1 MTNLSIIISLIKK
14 DLLYFFRNKT
24 ILIVIILPV
33 LASIF
38 FLLIETGI
46 FQVEYNIGMITEN
59 NKVELDNSNY
69 QEINFINY
77 QNLESARDDLN
88 TIDGI
93 LEFQADNQF
102 KLYLNNLEPTEI
114 LVIEQYINEIIISTM
129 DYKMPFDLDIEL
141 IDNQSPFNDLI
152 SLWLAITVAMIG
164 IVVMSGDLAEEKDNK
179 TLEGIYIAPISN
191 KLFLSSK
198 IISGTILAF
207 ITAFIIL
214 IFNLF
219 IDSSLSFNSLLLI
232 IPILLAGTFTFNII
246 GIIIGLKSKSQSSAR
261 SLATIIYFLIVFPG
275 LLATISPTFEFAGR
289 ITPTYYFIKG
299 LQLNN
304 ILSNLGFLLIFTVI
318 LLPVLLYSYKEVYYN
333 E

>member
-1 MTNLSIIISLIKK
+1 MTNLRIIISLIKK

-38 FLLIETGI
+38 FLLIETGL
-46 FQVEYNIGMITEN
+46 FQIEYNLGLITEN
-59 NKVELDNSNY
+59 NLEIDSSNY
-69 QEINFINY
+69 QEINFIKY
-77 QNLESARDDLN
+77 QNLEQARDNLD
-88 TIDGI
+88 TIDGFME
-93 LEFQADNQF
+93 LKADNQF
-102 KLYLNNLEPTEI
+102 KLYLNKLDPTEM
-114 LVIEQYINEIIISTM
+114 LVIERYLNQIIISSM
-129 DYKMPFDLDIEL
+129 NYSMPFELDIEL

-198 IISGTILAF
+198 IISGTILAL
-207 ITAFIIL
+207 ITAIRIL

-219 IDSSLSFNSLLLI
+219 IESSLTISSLLLT
-232 IPILLAGTFTFNII
+232 IPVLLAGALIFNII

-261 SLATIIYFLIVFPG
+261 SLATIIYFIVVFPG
-275 LLATISPTFEFAGR
+275 LLAAFSPGFEFIGR
-289 ITPTYYFIKG
+289 ITPTYYLIQG

-304 ILSNLGFLLIFTVI
+304 ILTNLIFLLVFTGI
-318 LLPVLLYSYKEVYYN
+318 LSPYLLYSYKEVYYN
-333 E
+333 D

>member
-1 MTNLSIIISLIKK
+1 MANLRIIISLIKK

-24 ILIVIILPV
+24 ILIVVVLPV

-38 FLLIETGI
+38 FLLIETGL
-46 FQVEYNIGMITEN
+46 FQIEYDLGLITKN
-59 NKVELDNSNY
+59 NLQIISSNY
-69 QEINFINY
+69 QEINFIEY
-77 QNLESARDDLN
+77 QNIETAQENLN

-93 LEFQADNQF
+93 LEYQSENQF
-102 KLYLNNLEPTEI
+102 KLYLNNLDPTEI
-114 LVIEQYINEIIISTM
+114 LMLERYLNEIIISTL
-129 DYKMPFDLDIEL
+129 DYEMPFELNIEL
-141 IDNQSPFNDLI
+141 IDSQSPFNDLI

-198 IISGTILAF
+198 IISGSILAL
-207 ITAFIIL
+207 ITAIIIL

-219 IDSSLSFNSLLLI
+219 IESSLTINSLLLT
-232 IPILLAGTFTFNII
+232 IPVLLAGTLIFNII

-261 SLATIIYFLIVFPG
+261 SLATIIYFLVVFPG
-275 LLATISPTFEFAGR
+275 LLATFSPAFEFIGR
-289 ITPTYYFIKG
+289 ITPTYYLIRG

-304 ILSNLGFLLIFTVI
+304 ILTNLIFLLIFTGI
-318 LLPVLLYSYKEVYYN
+318 LLPYLLYSYKEVYYN

>member
-1 MTNLSIIISLIKK
+1 MANLRIIISLIKK

-24 ILIVIILPV
+24 ILIVVILPV

-38 FLLIETGI
+38 FLLIETGL
-46 FQVEYNIGMITEN
+46 FQIEYNIGLITEN
-59 NKVELDNSNY
+59 NLEIDSPNY
-69 QEINFINY
+69 QEINFIEY
-77 QNLESARDDLN
+77 QNIERAQEDLN

-93 LEFQADNQF
+93 LEFQSDNQF
-102 KLYLNNLEPTEI
+102 KLYLNNLDPTEMLI
-114 LVIEQYINEIIISTM
+114 IERYINEIIISSMNYT
-129 DYKMPFDLDIEL
+129 MPFELNIEI

-198 IISGTILAF
+198 IISGTILAL
-207 ITAFIIL
+207 ITAIIIL

-219 IDSSLSFNSLLLI
+219 IESSLTVSSLLLT
-232 IPILLAGTFTFNII
+232 IPILLAGALVFNII

-261 SLATIIYFLIVFPG
+261 SLATIIYFLVVFPG
-275 LLATISPTFEFAGR
+275 LLATFSPSFEFIGR
-289 ITPTYYFIKG
+289 ITPTYYFIRG
-299 LQLNN
+299 LQLSN
-304 ILSNLGFLLIFTVI
+304 ILTNLIFLLLFTLI
-318 LLPVLLYSYKEVYYN
+318 LLPVLIYSYKEVYYN

>member
-1 MTNLSIIISLIKK
+1 MANLRIIISLIKK

-24 ILIVIILPV
+24 ILIVVVLPV

-38 FLLIETGI
+38 FLLIETGL
-46 FQVEYNIGMITEN
+46 FQIEYDLGLITKN
-59 NKVELDNSNY
+59 NLQIISSNY
-69 QEINFINY
+69 QEINFIEY
-77 QNLESARDDLN
+77 QNIETAQENLN

-93 LEFQADNQF
+93 LEYQSENQF
-102 KLYLNNLEPTEI
+102 KLYLNNLDPTEI
-114 LVIEQYINEIIISTM
+114 LMLERYLNEIIISTL
-129 DYKMPFDLDIEL
+129 DYEMPFELNIEL
-141 IDNQSPFNDLI
+141 IDSQSPFNDLI

-198 IISGTILAF
+198 IISGSILAL
-207 ITAFIIL
+207 ITAIIIL

-219 IDSSLSFNSLLLI
+219 IESSLTINSLLLT
-232 IPILLAGTFTFNII
+232 IPVLLAGTLIFNII

-261 SLATIIYFLIVFPG
+261 SLATIIYFLVVFPG
-275 LLATISPTFEFAGR
+275 LLATFSPAFEFIGR
-289 ITPTYYFIKG
+289 ITPIYYLIRG

-304 ILSNLGFLLIFTVI
+304 ILTNLIFLLIFTGI
-318 LLPVLLYSYKEVYYN
+318 LLPYLLYSYKEVYYN

>member
-1 MTNLSIIISLIKK
+1 MANLRIIISLIKK

-24 ILIVIILPV
+24 ILIVVILPV

-38 FLLIETGI
+38 FLLIETGL
-46 FQVEYNIGMITEN
+46 FQIEYNIALITEN
-59 NKVELDNSNY
+59 NLEIDSPNY
-69 QEINFINY
+69 QEINFIEY
-77 QNLESARDDLN
+77 QNIERAQEDLN

-93 LEFQADNQF
+93 LEFQSDNQF
-102 KLYLNNLEPTEI
+102 KLYLTNLDPTEMLI
-114 LVIEQYINEIIISTM
+114 IERYINEIIISSMNYT
-129 DYKMPFDLDIEL
+129 MPFELNIEI

-198 IISGTILAF
+198 IISGTILAS
-207 ITAFIIL
+207 ITAIIIL

-219 IDSSLSFNSLLLI
+219 IESSLTVSSLFLT
-232 IPILLAGTFTFNII
+232 IPILLAGALVFNII

-261 SLATIIYFLIVFPG
+261 SLATIIYFLVVFPG
-275 LLATISPTFEFAGR
+275 LLATFSPSFEFIGR
-289 ITPTYYFIKG
+289 ITPTYYFIRG
-299 LQLNN
+299 LQLSN
-304 ILSNLGFLLIFTVI
+304 ILTNLIFLLLFTLI
-318 LLPVLLYSYKEVYYN
+318 LLPVLIYSYKEVYYN

>member
-1 MTNLSIIISLIKK
+1 MANLRIIISLIKK

-24 ILIVIILPV
+24 ILIVVILPI

-38 FLLIETGI
+38 FLLIETGL
-46 FQVEYNIGMITEN
+46 FQIEYNIGLITEN
-59 NKVELDNSNY
+59 NLEIDSPNY
-69 QEINFINY
+69 QEINFIEY
-77 QNLESARDDLN
+77 QNIERAQEDLN

-93 LEFQADNQF
+93 LEFQSDNQF
-102 KLYLNNLEPTEI
+102 KLYLNNLDPTEMLI
-114 LVIEQYINEIIISTM
+114 IERYINEIIISSMNYT
-129 DYKMPFDLDIEL
+129 MPFELNIEI

-198 IISGTILAF
+198 IISGTILAS
-207 ITAFIIL
+207 ITAIIIL

-219 IDSSLSFNSLLLI
+219 IESSLTVSSLFLT
-232 IPILLAGTFTFNII
+232 IPILLAGALVFNII

-275 LLATISPTFEFAGR
+275 LLATFSPSFEFIGR

-299 LQLNN
+299 LQLSN
-304 ILSNLGFLLIFTVI
+304 ILTNLIFLLLFTLI
-318 LLPVLLYSYKEVYYN
+318 LLPVLIYSYKEVYYN

>member
-1 MTNLSIIISLIKK
+1 MANLRIIISLIKK

-24 ILIVIILPV
+24 ILIVVILPI

-38 FLLIETGI
+38 FLLIETGL
-46 FQVEYNIGMITEN
+46 FQIEYNIALITEN
-59 NKVELDNSNY
+59 NLEIDSPNY
-69 QEINFINY
+69 QEINFIEY
-77 QNLESARDDLN
+77 QNIERAQEDLN

-93 LEFQADNQF
+93 LEFQSDNQF
-102 KLYLNNLEPTEI
+102 KLYLNNLDPTEMLI
-114 LVIEQYINEIIISTM
+114 IERYINEIIISSMNYT
-129 DYKMPFDLDIEL
+129 MPFELNIEI

-198 IISGTILAF
+198 IISGTILAS
-207 ITAFIIL
+207 ITAIIIL

-219 IDSSLSFNSLLLI
+219 IESSLTVSSLFLT
-232 IPILLAGTFTFNII
+232 IPILLAGALVFNII

-275 LLATISPTFEFAGR
+275 LLATFSPSFEFIGR

-299 LQLNN
+299 LQLSN
-304 ILSNLGFLLIFTVI
+304 ILTNLIFLLLFTLI
-318 LLPVLLYSYKEVYYN
+318 LLPVLIYSYKEVYYN